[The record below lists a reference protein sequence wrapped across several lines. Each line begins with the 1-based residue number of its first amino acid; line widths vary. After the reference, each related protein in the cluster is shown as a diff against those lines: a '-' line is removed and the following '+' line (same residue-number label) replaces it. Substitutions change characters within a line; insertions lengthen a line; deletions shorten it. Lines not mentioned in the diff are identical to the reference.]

1 MKKNCI
7 FYVISLCVCILSASC
22 NNHNWHSMRVGNYSS
37 QHVYITSINGLNCD
51 EIYKSLFLRQS
62 GYAPAQTCEIS
73 NLPNLRIT
81 FPLEIQWKSSEDNFQ
96 NIRTTKLISHKIF
109 ISEGNDIHWDLVL
122 YEDQWLVLKQC
133 YSDGPWYSSL
143 MVMYEVLGIP
153 LPKGCRQQS
162 MLKLLEGNYQLVEV
176 MD

>member
-1 MKKNCI
+1 
-7 FYVISLCVCILSASC
+7 
-22 NNHNWHSMRVGNYSS
+22 MRVGNYSS
-37 QHVYITSINGLNCD
+37 QHVYIKSINGLNCD
-51 EIYKSLFLRQS
+51 EIYKSLFLPQS
-62 GYAPAQTCEIS
+62 GYAPAQTREIS